1 MCFTFTLN
9 IYCIDFFKDHV
20 VNEFTKQ
27 TLVKTVS
34 LSQNLWQE
42 PALHQN
48 LDTYTYIQ
56 LNAPIL
62 SLRTAVMQI
71 KMLWIIQWRLLS
83 NNLAAVTV
91 FCASLATSKLATAG
105 MFPNKVVGAFSLV
118 IIGPHFP
125 ALCSALQLIFPK
137 LPSRGKY

>member
-1 MCFTFTLN
+1 MLL
-9 IYCIDFFKDHV
+9 
-20 VNEFTKQ
+20 NEFTKQ
-27 TLVKTVS
+27 TLVKTDS

-91 FCASLATSKLATAG
+91 FYASLATSKLATAG